1 MWKKTIKH
9 QNRVKAMNHLEE
21 NLFILNDNF
30 RVHLMKHRELM
41 LDMSNKVRFVD
52 TCMGMTTDIN
62 QFETMQMNSIKK
74 SKKSIMEYSGQ
85 SRQNIEKCI
94 DKVLNE
100 LRNQIMDDMSMDEDR
115 KKQSPVG
122 GGNTMSLKK
131 KESNNVFDKLGFPSG
146 MTYGHRSS
154 LRKQCLYFLKFAF
167 LVDFISLDALA
178 KIYCSSV
185 AKMIDRLK
193 DLNDSIDIDKIL
205 KSEME
210 EEGGGMTAGRGSEP
224 LFYVNVEIED
234 SKPIPD
240 TAIEKEPIDD
250 FIKSPRGKS

>member
-1 MWKKTIKH
+1 
-9 QNRVKAMNHLEE
+9 
-21 NLFILNDNF
+21 
-30 RVHLMKHRELM
+30 MKHRELM
-41 LDMSNKVRFVD
+41 LDMSTKVRFVD

-193 DLNDSIDIDKIL
+193 DLNDSIDMEKIMN
-205 KSEME
+205 SDME
-210 EEGGGMTAGRGSEP
+210 EEGGSMTAGRGSEP

-234 SKPIPD
+234 SKPIPEHE
-240 TAIEKEPIDD
+240 IVM
-250 FIKSPRGKS
+250 

>member
-1 MWKKTIKH
+1 MRMWKKTIKH

-154 LRKQCLYFLKFAF
+154 LRK
-167 LVDFISLDALA
+167 
-178 KIYCSSV
+178 
-185 AKMIDRLK
+185 
-193 DLNDSIDIDKIL
+193 
-205 KSEME
+205 
-210 EEGGGMTAGRGSEP
+210 
-224 LFYVNVEIED
+224 
-234 SKPIPD
+234 
-240 TAIEKEPIDD
+240 
-250 FIKSPRGKS
+250 

>member
-115 KKQSPVG
+115 KK
-122 GGNTMSLKK
+122 TK
-131 KESNNVFDKLGFPSG
+131 PSW
-146 MTYGHRSS
+146 RW
-154 LRKQCLYFLKFAF
+154 
-167 LVDFISLDALA
+167 
-178 KIYCSSV
+178 
-185 AKMIDRLK
+185 
-193 DLNDSIDIDKIL
+193 
-205 KSEME
+205 
-210 EEGGGMTAGRGSEP
+210 
-224 LFYVNVEIED
+224 
-234 SKPIPD
+234 
-240 TAIEKEPIDD
+240 
-250 FIKSPRGKS
+250 